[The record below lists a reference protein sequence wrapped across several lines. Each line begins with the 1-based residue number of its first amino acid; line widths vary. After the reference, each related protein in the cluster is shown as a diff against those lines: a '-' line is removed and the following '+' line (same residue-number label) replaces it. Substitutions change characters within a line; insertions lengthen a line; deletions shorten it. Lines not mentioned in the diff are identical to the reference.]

1 MKLRFLFFVLFP
13 LNIFGQVVTNPF
25 FPTQN
30 DFVTIT
36 YDASQGNQDLEGE
49 SPIYIHC
56 GLITSESTSQN
67 DWQHVMGNWG
77 IADSDFQMVAIGE
90 NLHQFSF
97 QIDTYFDLS
106 PNEVV
111 YELAF
116 VFRNA
121 DGSIVGRSTT
131 GEDIFYPIYNTTFA
145 AGFILPNSTP
155 LIFNQDAVFD
165 VVVASSA
172 NADYEITFN
181 GSSLLSLSNLTVDT
195 FSVDA
200 ITYGSGFHEFYMS
213 ASNGVDQVFDTL
225 SFIIQP
231 EPDQLNAPFGVIDGV
246 NYTGDNEVT
255 FRLFAPG
262 KDFVYVLKLLFN
274 KVCCFS
280 SIFISSTRLSCS
292 CISL

>member
-36 YDASQGNQDLEGE
+36 YDASQGNQYLEGE
-49 SPIYIHC
+49 SPVYIHC
-56 GLITSESTSQN
+56 GLITSESTSPS

-77 IADSDFQMVAIGE
+77 IADSDFQMVAIGD

-106 PNEVV
+106 PNEEVF
-111 YELAF
+111 ELAF

-131 GEDIFYPIYNTTFA
+131 GEDIFYPIYNSTFA
-145 AGFILPNSTP
+145 AGFVLPNSTP

-165 VVVASSA
+165 VVVASSS
-172 NADYEITFN
+172 NADYHITYN
-181 GSSLLSLSNLTVDT
+181 GSSLLSLSNSSIDT

-200 ITYGSGFHEFYMS
+200 TTYGTGFHEFYMS
-213 ASNGVDQVFDTL
+213 ASNGADQVFDTL

-231 EPDQLNAPFGVIDGV
+231 DPEQLNAPLGVVDGV
-246 NYTGDNEVT
+246 NYTGDNAVSYT
-255 FRLFAPG
+255 QLTQPTIYS
-262 KDFVYVLKLLFN
+262 V
-274 KVCCFS
+274 
-280 SIFISSTRLSCS
+280 
-292 CISL
+292 